1 MSNNNTVAPK
11 LNREGLLPNLRR
23 KVLSSQSFYLIL
35 IIIALT
41 IVTQSVNPLFL
52 SSANLRSVLGQ
63 ISTLGLLSCGMLV
76 VIISGNFDISVGSII
91 GLSATVMC
99 LSIKAGTP
107 ELLAALI
114 GIGVAMACS
123 TLNGVLSVLF
133 KAPAFI
139 ITLATTSVFTG
150 ISLIITNGKNVP
162 VYEAFYSLTSTYI
175 LDIIPLIFVISI
187 LGYVFIGLL
196 LKYTQFGRR
205 VFGIGC
211 NEQAAYLAGIN
222 VKLNKVL
229 CFAVNGFMIG
239 LAVIV
244 YIARLGAAQPSTGSG
259 MELDAIGACIIGG
272 AAINGGRGDVVGTFF
287 GVFLTNIIFN
297 ALNMMQVSS
306 YVQDISFGVLILI
319 SIGIG
324 SIRTVISNK

>member
-1 MSNNNTVAPK
+1 METLQLKTNKGNWFK
-11 LNREGLLPNLRR
+11 NLARN
-23 KVLSSQSFYLIL
+23 VLSTQSFYLVL

-41 IVTQSVNPLFL
+41 IVTQSVNPKFL
-52 SSANLRSVLGQ
+52 STANLRSVLGQ

-99 LSIKAGTP
+99 LSIKAGVP
-107 ELLAALI
+107 ELPAALI
-114 GIGVAMACS
+114 GVGVAMACS
-123 TLNGVLSVLF
+123 TLNGTLTVLF

-139 ITLATTSVFTG
+139 VTLATTSIFTG
-150 ISLIITNGKNVP
+150 ISLIITDGKNVP
-162 VYEAFYSLTSTYI
+162 VYEAFYKMTSTYI
-175 LDIIPLIFVISI
+175 FDIIPVIFLIS
-187 LGYVFIGLL
+187 LAGYIFIGLL

-211 NEQAAYLAGIN
+211 NENAAYLAGIN
-222 VKLNKVL
+222 VNLNKIL
-229 CFAVNGFMIG
+229 CFTVNGLMIG
-239 LAVIV
+239 LAVVV
-244 YIARLGAAQPSTGSG
+244 YIARLGAAQPSTGTG

-287 GVFLTNIIFN
+287 GVFLTSIIFN

-306 YVQDISFGVLILI
+306 YLQDISFGILILV

-324 SIRTVISNK
+324 SLRTLVTNK